1 MMMRIG
7 GVLPGSDDGRQRVPD
22 QTEPGRRM
30 PALFIPLS
38 VLVGQPLSQSTEPP
52 AAEVTL
58 VRGILLD
65 IGGIPLFGG
74 VGMMFMLYQ
83 LLVLRRFR
91 ITLRTFLTAIGWW
104 HRRHMARHISNS

>member
-1 MMMRIG
+1 MMRIG
-7 GVLPGSDDGRQRVPD
+7 GVLPGRGDGRQRVPD
-22 QTEPGRRM
+22 QTEPGRHM

-38 VLVGQPLSQSTEPP
+38 VLVVSQSTEPP

-91 ITLRTFLTAIGWW
+91 ITLRSFLTAIGWW
-104 HRRHMARHISNS
+104 HRRPMARHISKS

>member
-1 MMMRIG
+1 MAANACRIKLNRG
-7 GVLPGSDDGRQRVPD
+7 PTQASPFHSLER
-22 QTEPGRRM
+22 
-30 PALFIPLS
+30 
-38 VLVGQPLSQSTEPP
+38 LVGQSVSQSTEPP

-83 LLVLRRFR
+83 LLVP
-91 ITLRTFLTAIGWW
+91 
-104 HRRHMARHISNS
+104 

>member
-1 MMMRIG
+1 MMIQVG
-7 GVLPGSDDGRQRVPD
+7 GVLPGRHDSCQRVPD
-22 QTEPGRRM
+22 QTEPSRRR

-38 VLVGQPLSQSTEPP
+38 VLVGQSVSRSTQTP

-83 LLVLRRFR
+83 LLVL
-91 ITLRTFLTAIGWW
+91 
-104 HRRHMARHISNS
+104 